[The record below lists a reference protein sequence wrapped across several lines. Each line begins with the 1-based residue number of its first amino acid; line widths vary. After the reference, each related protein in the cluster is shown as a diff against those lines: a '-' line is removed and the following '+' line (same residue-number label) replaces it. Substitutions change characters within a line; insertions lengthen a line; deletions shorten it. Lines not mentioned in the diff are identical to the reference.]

1 MKNAILILV
10 AALTLGTF
18 AHAEEVYR
26 IKAGSTYRS
35 YSNRELRER
44 VWDLERAVSQL
55 QQRIYQLEA
64 DGAATAVATKTPAEP
79 EKPDTWACTIS
90 AMGKPYVGTGPTKAV
105 ATAKATEKCMTA
117 KGQDG
122 FFCKDPK
129 CEQ

>member
-1 MKNAILILV
+1 MRHAILIFV
-10 AALTLGTF
+10 AAIGFGLF
-18 AHAEEVYR
+18 AKAEEVYK
-26 IKAGSTYRS
+26 IKVGSNYRN

-44 VWDLERAVSQL
+44 VWDLERAVAQL
-55 QQRIYQLEA
+55 QERIYQLEA
-64 DGAATAVATKTPAEP
+64 DGAATAVATKAPAEP
-79 EKPDTWACTIS
+79 EKPDTWVCTIS

-105 ATAKATEKCMTA
+105 ATAKATENCMKA